1 MKNIFFVF
9 ALLGFISTLF
19 GQENYKGKISL
30 MLDEKKIEV
39 SITKVF
45 IRKGDNIQ
53 IEVFAEREDGEKG
66 ETVMLYFSIDGF
78 NPQKISTTDL
88 AIKVDHGLSRSH
100 RTKFSLMGDI
110 VFAHYFSGPKQ
121 LNFSNITTNFDLT
134 EVSHK
139 NNSFIIIGNFSGI
152 YSVETKYEVTSG
164 STEIK
169 DGKFEIVF

>member
-1 MKNIFFVF
+1 MKNIFFAFVLF
-9 ALLGFISTLF
+9 GFLSPLF

-30 MLDEKKIEV
+30 ILDKKKIEV

-78 NPQKISTTDL
+78 NPQKISATDL
-88 AIKVDHGLSRSH
+88 AIKVNHGLSQNH
-100 RTKFSLMGDI
+100 KTEFSLIGD
-110 VFAHYFSGPKQ
+110 FAQYFSRPKQ
-121 LNFSNITTNFDLT
+121 LNFSDITTNFDLT

-139 NNSFIIIGNFSGI
+139 NNSLKIIGNFSGA
-152 YSVETKYEVTSG
+152 YSVETDNDVTSG
-164 STEIK
+164 KTEIK
-169 DGKFEIVF
+169 DGKFEIIF

>member
-9 ALLGFISTLF
+9 ALLGFLSTLF

-53 IEVFAEREDGEKG
+53 IEVFAEREDGEKS
-66 ETVMLYFSIDGF
+66 ETIMLYFSIDGF
-78 NPQKISTTDL
+78 NPQKVSTTDL
-88 AIKVDHGLSRSH
+88 TIKIDYGLSEYH
-100 RTKFSLMGDI
+100 RTKFSLRGDY
-110 VFAHYFSGPKQ
+110 AQYFSRPKQ
-121 LNFSNITTNFDLT
+121 LNFSDITTNFDLT

-139 NNSFIIIGNFSGI
+139 NNSMKIIGNFSGI
-152 YSVETKYEVTSG
+152 YSVETDSDVTSG
-164 STEIK
+164 KTEIK
-169 DGKFEIVF
+169 DGKFEIIF